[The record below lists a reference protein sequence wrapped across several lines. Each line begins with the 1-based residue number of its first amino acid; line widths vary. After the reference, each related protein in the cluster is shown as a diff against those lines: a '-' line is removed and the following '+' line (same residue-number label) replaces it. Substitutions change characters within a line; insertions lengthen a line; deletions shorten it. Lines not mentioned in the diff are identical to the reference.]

1 MGLAMPNGTA
11 WVSKITPPSVLG
23 RYMGGVT
30 VSTFLALF
38 SNSFVSPLVLS
49 VLGAGE
55 YALMFLIFAGI
66 SAIFG
71 AALLAAGKIR
81 A

>member
-1 MGLAMPNGTA
+1 
-11 WVSKITPPSVLG
+11 
-23 RYMGGVT
+23 
-30 VSTFLALF
+30 
-38 SNSFVSPLVLS
+38 VLS